1 MKEKNIL
8 GLDLGGTNARVGL
21 VRNQQLGQVSSIK
34 INPKGSVD
42 EVLDQIC
49 RLIDESKPEILDG
62 IGIGVPSVTDRLQAN
77 QQIARAAQADDLF
90 SAVRSI
96 RTDLNHT
103 LRQRIQVRAGLP
115 LQKKNLALIKRHVL
129 QRIIDNTL

>member
-34 INPKGSVD
+34 INPKGSAD

-49 RLIDESKPEILDG
+49 GLIDESKPENLDAA
-62 IGIGVPSVTDRLQAN
+62 PSDVG
-77 QQIARAAQADDLF
+77 
-90 SAVRSI
+90 RS
-96 RTDLNHT
+96 
-103 LRQRIQVRAGLP
+103 
-115 LQKKNLALIKRHVL
+115 
-129 QRIIDNTL
+129 

>member
-8 GLDLGGTNARVGL
+8 GLDLGGTNVRAGL

-49 RLIDESKPEILDG
+49 GLIDESKPENLDG
-62 IGIGVPSVTDRLQAN
+62 IGRRPECRGY
-77 QQIARAAQADDLF
+77 
-90 SAVRSI
+90 
-96 RTDLNHT
+96 
-103 LRQRIQVRAGLP
+103 
-115 LQKKNLALIKRHVL
+115 
-129 QRIIDNTL
+129 